1 MVCVCVCGCMSAFY
15 LILFL
20 GSHKYLGA
28 CIFSNEIFF
37 PTLLSVM
44 FLIVSF
50 SFTGTFILLTDSVYP
65 QHVLSFLIV
74 SSPHLYLQY
83 WFSGDGWLFLLFQR
97 VEVDKWFSNVHLS
110 LSWLIDAFTEN
121 STRIFQVLFLLS
133 FCPKVSFYDF
143 VCLQD
148 RKLRKIFFDVCH
160 HFLPYFSR
168 SQNAVISNA
177 FKYIMIHRSPLFFRN
192 LFGNLLDSNLLLI
205 FSLMTKYLT
214 YTFSTDILSNIFLV
228 I

>member
-1 MVCVCVCGCMSAFY
+1 MAIKFLGHSSDLVLIVQSSDYSTVFWHVLGWRKKRQIFSHILVESIFLYLWNNRMVCVCVCVCMSAFY

-20 GSHKYLGA
+20 GSHKYLGS

-37 PTLLSVM
+37 PTLLSVV

-110 LSWLIDAFTEN
+110 LSWL
-121 STRIFQVLFLLS
+121 
-133 FCPKVSFYDF
+133 
-143 VCLQD
+143 
-148 RKLRKIFFDVCH
+148 
-160 HFLPYFSR
+160 
-168 SQNAVISNA
+168 
-177 FKYIMIHRSPLFFRN
+177 M
-192 LFGNLLDSNLLLI
+192 LLLRI
-205 FSLMTKYLT
+205 PPGFSKFFFFYPFVPKSAFM
-214 YTFSTDILSNIFLV
+214 ILCVFRIEN
-228 I
+228 